1 MAENLRQ
8 ARTYSNFNYFDQ
20 FKDME
25 IDLTDYLI
33 RHSSPEY
40 QLKFSNLQP
49 VVVTV
54 KNLFEQ
60 FKVIETYKR
69 DAATFIKYRA
79 QDNERIENIS
89 QKFYSTPD
97 FWWILCIFND
107 IRNPFYDLPLSENQI
122 IELARRLGD
131 EERKYPEKVYYNLI
145 FNENENRRELN
156 VPKAGLVGS
165 VVWDFRKAMMVEGI
179 SN

>member
-1 MAENLRQ
+1 MAEFEER
-8 ARTYSNFNYFDQ
+8 RYSNFSYFDQ

-33 RHSSPEY
+33 RYSSEDY

-49 VVVTV
+49 VKVTV

-60 FKVIETYKR
+60 FRVIDTYKR
-69 DAATFIKYRA
+69 DAATFIKYKA

-97 FWWILCIFND
+97 FWWVLCVFND
-107 IRNPFYDLPLSENQI
+107 IRNPFFDLPLSEAQI

-131 EERKYPEKVYYNLI
+131 EEKKYPEQVYYRLI
-145 FNENENRRELN
+145 FDKNEDRRELN
-156 VPKAGLVGS
+156 IPKSELIGA
-165 VVWDFRKAMMVEGI
+165 VVWDFRKEMMKYGI
-179 SN
+179 K